1 LHKNNNKLLRLAGSG
16 LQMGIIIALASFT
29 GDYLDDLNDNVKP
42 IYTIIGS
49 LFGVTAGL
57 YLLYRNVIKK

>member
-1 LHKNNNKLLRLAGSG
+1 LQDNNKLLRLAGSG
-16 LQMGIIIALASFT
+16 LQMGIIIALASFG
-29 GDYLDDLNDNVKP
+29 GDYLDNINNNSKP

-49 LFGVTAGL
+49 LLGVTAGL